1 MHYTLVPNM
10 MLPLVANRQ
19 KHHVVSAYFMILVQF
34 TTLAVGILRKV
45 LWDQRDP
52 SLTPESRNCIRSECS
67 ISRESMA
74 PLCM

>member
-1 MHYTLVPNM
+1 MHPILCFICFCMHYTLVPNM

-45 LWDQRDP
+45 L
-52 SLTPESRNCIRSECS
+52 
-67 ISRESMA
+67 
-74 PLCM
+74 